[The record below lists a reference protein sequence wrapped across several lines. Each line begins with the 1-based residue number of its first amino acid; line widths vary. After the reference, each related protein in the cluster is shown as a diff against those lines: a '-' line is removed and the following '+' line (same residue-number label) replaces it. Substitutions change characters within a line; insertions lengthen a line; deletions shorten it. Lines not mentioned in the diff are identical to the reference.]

1 MLNTNLYFGIVSHMR
16 PDKVKTMNELVA
28 PLRPTWHVPADQIE
42 TYMKQGAIC
51 AVGSSHSRGAA
62 ANTVIRAAGR
72 TPLVLILDDDLRK
85 VEQASIG
92 EGAAKEEITFEAAI
106 AIMLERL
113 LAHPEFRLA
122 GAAPVANAYFAR
134 RHISTNLYCRAGVNI
149 IRKPAPM
156 YDERILL
163 KEDYDY
169 CCHHLSTFG
178 GLVRCDDLLF
188 HFSQRTKKGGCAE
201 LRSDPRINAQD
212 VDALLA
218 RWPQYLSP
226 HPTREGE
233 LKLKVKGTQ
242 LTDLLGPGFEEAP
255 EPDDT
260 PSSSSLTDD
269 EGSAANASASDPTAP
284 TEADP
289 AGTTPQGA
297 SAPAP
302 ESTLDDDLF
311 TSPEGEPEDP
321 AGYVPEAPPEG
332 HQIDPELLPLKHPI
346 DDFQP
351 HPDNYNVGD
360 VKAIMYSLSFYNQV
374 RAILIQKSTGYIVAG
389 NHTWKAAK
397 ALAWEYVA
405 ANIVDMTDAQARKYL
420 IADNAIARKGKWS
433 ETKISELVQLSLADG
448 ASVQELGFNTMDE
461 LEDQLELLTPTAA
474 GAETPAEYASNAEQ
488 QARAER
494 RKTEPLKEVVLMLP
508 ASAAQEFG
516 VQVQALQSEYD
527 TKGVTETVRE
537 AVGRAYAALTEE
549 VIA

>member
-1 MLNTNLYFGIVSHMR
+1 MLNKAGGHDLYFGIVSHQR
-16 PDKVKTMNELVA
+16 PDKVKEMMELVA
-28 PLRPTWHVPADQIE
+28 PLRPTWHVPGDQIE
-42 TYMKQGAIC
+42 TYMKKGVMCAI
-51 AVGSSHSRGAA
+51 GSSHSRGSA

-92 EGAAKEEITFEAAI
+92 EDASKEEITFEAAI
-106 AIMLERL
+106 TIMVERL
-113 LAHPEFRLA
+113 LMYPEFRLA

-134 RHISTNLYCRAGVNI
+134 RHISTSLYCRAGVNI

-156 YDERILL
+156 YDERIML

-169 CCHHLSTFG
+169 CCHHLSVFG

-188 HFSQRTKKGGCAE
+188 HFSQRTKKGGCAD
-201 LRSDPRINAQD
+201 LRADPAINQAD
-212 VDALLA
+212 VVALLE

-242 LTDLLGPGFEEAP
+242 LTDLLGPQV
-255 EPDDT
+255 PD
-260 PSSSSLTDD
+260 
-269 EGSAANASASDPTAP
+269 E
-284 TEADP
+284 
-289 AGTTPQGA
+289 
-297 SAPAP
+297 AP
-302 ESTLDDDLF
+302 ESTTSQGEDAERPSATPDSVTSNGSDDPAPPPPADDDLF
-311 TSPEGEPEDP
+311 TSPEGEAEDP

-374 RAILIQKSTGYIVAG
+374 RAILVQKSTGYIVAG

-405 ANIVDMTDAQARKYL
+405 ANVVDMTDAQARKYL
-420 IADNAIARKGKWS
+420 VADNAIARKGKWS

-448 ASVQELGFNTMDE
+448 ASVQELGYNTMDE

-474 GAETPAEYASNAEQ
+474 GEETPAEYASNAEQ
-488 QARAER
+488 EARAER

-537 AVGRAYAALTEE
+537 AVRRAHAALTEE
-549 VIA
+549 VTA